1 MKKHLIYFAAITFL
15 FFSACGSGEQK
26 ADEEMVDLE
35 EVQESENTDE
45 VISDEEV
52 YGAGQEITEDMRVFF
67 GNLKDGD
74 QVASPFVI
82 EMGVE
87 GMEVEP
93 AGKMV
98 LSRGHHHVLIN
109 RGFYETGT
117 VVPMDE
123 NNKHF
128 GDGSTQTTLE
138 LEPGEYTLTLQF
150 ADGLHQSYGEAMS
163 ASIKISV
170 Q

>member
-1 MKKHLIYFAAITFL
+1 MKAYYFILVGL
-15 FFSACGSGEQK
+15 FGFMIVSCSSPEAEQTETTEVV
-26 ADEEMVDLE
+26 EETPELE
-35 EVQESENTDE
+35 ELE
-45 VISDEEV
+45 IK
-52 YGAGQEITEDMRVFF
+52 GAGQEITEDMSISF
-67 GNLKDGD
+67 GNLQDGD
-74 QVASPFVI
+74 VVESPFVV
-82 EMGVE
+82 EMVVA

-93 AGKMV
+93 AGALA
-98 LSRGHHHVLIN
+98 LSKGHHHILIN
-109 RGFYETGT
+109 RGYYETGE
-117 VVPMDE
+117 VIPMDE

-163 ASIKISV
+163 ASINISV

>member
-1 MKKHLIYFAAITFL
+1 MKKYTTYLAAITFL

-26 ADEEMVDLE
+26 VEEEMVDLE
-35 EVQESENTDE
+35 EVEESENIDE
-45 VISDEEV
+45 GYSEGDEELN
-52 YGAGQEITEDMRVFF
+52 ENMNVFF
-67 GNLKDGD
+67 VNLNEGD
-74 QVASPFVI
+74 QVSSPFVI

-93 AGKMV
+93 AGEIIEGK
-98 LSRGHHHVLIN
+98 GHHHVLIN

-117 VVPMDE
+117 VIPMDE

-150 ADGLHQSYGEAMS
+150 ADGVHQSYGEAMS

>member
-1 MKKHLIYFAAITFL
+1 MKKLSNFAVLLVLL
-15 FFSACGSGEQK
+15 FMVACGGQESSES
-26 ADEEMVDLE
+26 EEMVEIE
-35 EVQESENTDE
+35 EVQESDVSEESGEDE
-45 VISDEEV
+45 L

-67 GNLKDGD
+67 VNLNDGD
-74 QVASPFVI
+74 VVNSPFVV

-93 AGKMV
+93 AGALAK
-98 LSRGHHHVLIN
+98 SKGHHHILIN
-109 RGFYETGT
+109 RAAYPTGE

-123 NNKHF
+123 NNIHF

-138 LEPGEYTLTLQF
+138 LEPGEYSLTLQF
-150 ADGLHQSYGEAMS
+150 ADGLHQSYGEPMS
-163 ASIKISV
+163 ATITISV

>member
-1 MKKHLIYFAAITFL
+1 MIL
-15 FFSACGSGEQK
+15 S
-26 ADEEMVDLE
+26 
-35 EVQESENTDE
+35 
-45 VISDEEV
+45 IS
-52 YGAGQEITEDMRVFF
+52 F
-67 GNLKDGD
+67 GNLQDGD
-74 QVASPFVI
+74 VVESPFVV
-82 EMGVE
+82 EMVVA

-93 AGKMV
+93 AGALA
-98 LSRGHHHVLIN
+98 LSKGHHHILIN
-109 RGFYETGT
+109 RGYYETGE
-117 VVPMDE
+117 VIPMDE

-163 ASIKISV
+163 ASINISV

>member
-1 MKKHLIYFAAITFL
+1 MKKLFL
-15 FFSACGSGEQK
+15 YLGIAPLLFLGSCGTATETSSE
-26 ADEEMVDLE
+26 EEMVEIED
-35 EVQESENTDE
+35 VQESEATE
-45 VISDEEV
+45 GGEAEEL
-52 YGAGQEITEDMRVFF
+52 YGAGQEITEDMRVYFV
-67 GNLKDGD
+67 NLQEGD
-74 QVASPFVI
+74 VVTSPFVV

-93 AGKMV
+93 AGNLNKSM
-98 LSRGHHHVLIN
+98 GHHHILIN

-123 NNKHF
+123 TNLHY

-150 ADGLHQSYGEAMS
+150 ADGLHQSYGEPMS
-163 ASIKISV
+163 ASIKVSV